1 MRTARV
7 NLRGDRDY
15 PIYIG
20 PGLLEKVGDFIAER
34 DLGSEVFVISSPTIS
49 RLYERTLTGGLRRAG
64 FKDNKMALVPDGE
77 RHKTIDSWR
86 RLVNGL
92 VRFDAGMNKRVVV
105 VALGG
110 GVVGDIA
117 GFASA
122 AYRRGIPFVQVPT
135 TLLAMVDSSVG
146 GKTGV
151 NHPRGKNLV
160 GAFHQPSLVA
170 IDPDLLGTLP
180 ARELRAGLAE
190 VVKYG
195 VIRDER
201 LFRYLE
207 RWAGEILD
215 LSQRRLIRL
224 IDRSCA
230 IKARIVEADERE
242 TRGERTLLNFGHT
255 VGHAIEAATGYK
267 RYRHGEAIAVG
278 MLCAAD
284 MACKLG
290 LLDAEAAERLEGL
303 IARFGLPT
311 SATGCSPA
319 EVWAAL
325 QHDKKFIRGTNRFV
339 LSESIG
345 KVKVVEGVPAR
356 VVKRAIRDRLAG
368 KGG

>member
-1 MRTARV
+1 M
-7 NLRGDRDY
+7 Y
-15 PIYIG
+15 PIRIG
-20 PGLLEKVGDFIAER
+20 PGILEKVGDLIAER
-34 DLGSEVFVISSPTIS
+34 DLGSEVFVVSSPRIS
-49 RLYERTLTGGLRRAG
+49 RLYERRLTSGLRKAG
-64 FKDNKMALVPDGE
+64 FRDIETALVPDGE

-92 VRFDAGMNKRVVV
+92 VSFDAGMNKRVVA

-117 GFASA
+117 GFAAA
-122 AYRRGIPFVQVPT
+122 AYRRGIPVVQVPT

-170 IDPDLLGTLP
+170 IDPDVLATLP
-180 ARELRAGLAE
+180 GRELRAGLAE

-195 VIRDER
+195 VIRDAR
-201 LFRYLE
+201 LFSYIE
-207 RWAGEILD
+207 RWADEILA
-215 LSQRRLIRL
+215 LSQRRLARL
-224 IDRSCA
+224 IERSCA

-242 TRGERTLLNFGHT
+242 TRGVRTVLNFGHT
-255 VGHAIEAATGYK
+255 VGHAIEAATGYR
-267 RYRHGEAIAVG
+267 RYSHGEAVAVG

-284 MACKLG
+284 AARAMG
-290 LLDAEAAERLEGL
+290 LFDDGAAERMENL
-303 IARFGLPT
+303 IARLGLPT

-319 EVWAAL
+319 DVWAAL
-325 QHDKKFIRGTNRFV
+325 QHDKKFIYGANRFV
-339 LSESIG
+339 LPEEIG

-356 VVKRAIRDRLAG
+356 VVKKAIRGRLR
-368 KGG
+368 